1 MHWAEVVATKFAAP
15 ERQVICAGITPSGE
29 FHIGHLREILTCDI
43 IYRAVRQTE
52 GLSFEEFKAEEEEA
66 LKGLSPDEKAAEEKA
81 LEEKKAEEIRWSER
95 QLKKAGLTREEAEE
109 AGRWDLIWK
118 RGRRIDPEA
127 SANIKQLDDLRDFID
142 ENINTTERFLEWK
155 DENRKDAEKN
165 RWCDFFFIVD
175 SADPLRKVYS
185 FLHTDYEKY
194 VGHQLGNI
202 PPPDEEGKPDYDRFE
217 SGVSYAD
224 HYLAPFMKA
233 LKKIGVRPE
242 VQDNLTEYEN
252 GDYAIFID
260 RAFEKTKEIKEIIE
274 QISGRELPEDWSPF
288 NPIGSDGSLDGVTVT
303 KYEKPFVHW
312 MDRHGV
318 NGKSDI
324 YTGDVWHDDTK
335 FEHQNGSNV
344 GKLPWRIEWPAK
356 WALFD
361 VACEPFGKDHGAAG
375 GSYDT
380 GKEIVKLFDD
390 KNGNPCKAPYPL
402 TYEWISIKG
411 GGAMSSS
418 TGNAISPLDVLEL
431 VPPHI
436 IRYLIAKPQPKRHI
450 DFDIGSSLIELSDD
464 YQKTIEDVWG
474 VRGDSPTFASGR
486 WENLSRRQK
495 KSVLNNL
502 KTILYSQ
509 IQDGNMEH
517 GNMSRVAD
525 DMIDELNLGRESTIT
540 FRHLSLLAQMFENDN
555 DVWNSLLASNMID
568 SGLFGL
574 LTEFEGQNIGSSF
587 MYKDGEVISQD
598 DFDHRSFLAEGL
610 ENENQ
615 MLGFRT
621 WSDPEWFA
629 AWRAYCEQLETE
641 GWRYSFDHPGVLNNA
656 TSTLPRRLQ
665 TIRNW
670 IASEHFPEGFRLRI
684 QTTISDG
691 AKENMDIGD
700 LDYLKALKG
709 ELNECEWDAEIIND
723 HLCNLAHA
731 REMKLRDMFQLMY
744 WIVLDQNSGPT
755 LKRLLARME
764 RDAVLKLLDSA
775 IDELSS

>member
-52 GLSFEEFKAEEEEA
+52 GVSFESFKAMEDEELRPPPADEISTSEEP
-66 LKGLSPDEKAAEEKA
+66 LK
-81 LEEKKAEEIRWSER
+81 
-95 QLKKAGLTREEAEE
+95 
-109 AGRWDLIWK
+109 
-118 RGRRIDPEA
+118 
-127 SANIKQLDDLRDFID
+127 
-142 ENINTTERFLEWK
+142 
-155 DENRKDAEKN
+155 KDAEPGLMRLPSISDEEWAAIRVREKKERDGYEKDRAEELTDKN
-165 RWCDFFFIVD
+165 IWCDFFFIVD

-185 FLHTDYEKY
+185 FLHSDYEKF

-202 PPPDEEGKPDYDRFE
+202 PPPDADGKPDYDRFDD
-217 SGVSYAD
+217 GKGDSYAD
-224 HYLAPFMKA
+224 HYLAPFMEA

-242 VQDNLTEYEN
+242 VIDNLGEYQN
-252 GDYAIFID
+252 GDYAEFID
-260 RAFEKTKEIKEIIE
+260 RAFEKSEEIKDIIE
-274 QISGRELPEDWSPF
+274 QISGRELPENWSPF

-303 KYEKPFVHW
+303 KYEKPLVYW
-312 MDRHGV
+312 VDKHGV

-324 YTGDVWHDDTK
+324 HSGEVWHDDVK
-335 FEHQNGSNV
+335 IEHKNGSNV

-380 GKEIVKLFDD
+380 GKEIIKLFDD
-390 KNGNPCKAPYPL
+390 KNGDPCKAPFPL

-431 VPPHI
+431 MPPHI

-464 YQKTIEDVWG
+464 YQKTVDLIWSDAMINGGEWND
-474 VRGDSPTFASGR
+474 
-486 WENLSRRQK
+486 LSRRQK
-495 KSVLNNL
+495 KSVLNDL
-502 KTILYSQ
+502 KTLLYSQ
-509 IQDGNMEH
+509 IVDHNLEFGIT
-517 GNMSRVAD
+517 MSPFAD
-525 DMIDELNLGRESTIT
+525 EELDYGMGQEETIS
-540 FRHLSLLAQMFENDN
+540 FRHLSLLAQIFENDR
-555 DVWNSLLASNMID
+555 DVWKALFDSDMLGSSMFALLNQFA
-568 SGLFGL
+568 
-574 LTEFEGQNIGSSF
+574 GQNIGTSYMF
-587 MYKDGEVISQD
+587 KDGNVISQD
-598 DFDHRSFLAEGL
+598 DFDHRDFLSQSL
-610 ENENQ
+610 DNEEHMRRKRN
-615 MLGFRT
+615 

-629 AWRAYCEQLETE
+629 AWEAYCEQLGTE
-641 GWRYSFDHPGVLNNA
+641 GWTHSKNHPGILNNG

-670 IASEHFPEGFRLRI
+670 ISSEHFPEGFRLRI
-684 QTTISDG
+684 QTQLSDD
-691 AKENMDIGD
+691 AKENIDSGD
-700 LDYLKALKG
+700 LDYLKALK
-709 ELNECEWDAEIIND
+709 EALNQCEWNADTIND
-723 HLCNLAHA
+723 HLCNLAHE

-764 RDAVLKLLDSA
+764 RQSVLDLLQSA

>member
-52 GLSFEEFKAEEEEA
+52 GVSFEKFKEEEEEA
-66 LKGLSPDEKAAEEKA
+66 LKGLTPEEKAAEA
-81 LEEKKAEEIRWSER
+81 KAEEERLAEEEKWRKR
-95 QLKKAGLTREEAEE
+95 QLKKAGLTYEEAIDAGRYDLIWQGGRWVGASEEEAEPAFAKLE
-109 AGRWDLIWK
+109 EWNQA
-118 RGRRIDPEA
+118 RRKEVED
-127 SANIKQLDDLRDFID
+127 Q
-142 ENINTTERFLEWK
+142 
-155 DENRKDAEKN
+155 NRKDAEKN
-165 RWCDFFFIVD
+165 IWCDFFFIVD

-185 FLHTDYEKY
+185 FLHPDYEKF

-202 PPPDEEGKPDYDRFE
+202 PPPDTEGRPDYSQLED
-217 SGVSYAD
+217 GVSYAD

-242 VQDNLTEYEN
+242 VQDNLREYEN

-260 RAFEKTKEIKEIIE
+260 RAFEKTEEIREIIE
-274 QISGRELPEDWSPF
+274 QVSGRELPAHWSPF

-303 KYEKPFVHW
+303 KYEKPFVYW
-312 MDRHGV
+312 IDRHDV

-324 YTGDVWHDDTK
+324 YTGDVWHDGEK
-335 FEHQNGSNV
+335 IEHNNGSNV

-380 GKEIVKLFDD
+380 GKEIVKLFED
-390 KNGNPCKAPYPL
+390 KNGNPCKAPFPL

-450 DFDIGSSLIELSDD
+450 DFDIGSSLIELSDE
-464 YQKTIEDVWG
+464 YQKTIEEVWG
-474 VRGDSPTFASGR
+474 VREKPTFASER
-486 WENLSRRQK
+486 WDNLSRRQK

-502 KTILYSQ
+502 KTILFSQ
-509 IQDGNMEH
+509 VVDQNLEFGVT
-517 GNMSRVAD
+517 MSRVAD
-525 DMIDELNLGRESTIT
+525 DMIDELHPGRESAIT
-540 FRHLSLLAQMFENDN
+540 FRHLSLLAQMYENDS
-555 DVWNSLLASNMID
+555 DVWNSLLASDMINSSD
-568 SGLFGL
+568 FGL
-574 LTEFEGQNIGSSF
+574 LTEFSGENIGTSF
-587 MYKDGEVISQD
+587 MYKDGEIISQD
-598 DFDHRSFLAEGL
+598 DFDHRIFLAEGL
-610 ENENQ
+610 ENEHQ
-615 MLGFRT
+615 MMGMRQWT
-621 WSDPEWFA
+621 DPEWFA
-629 AWRAYCEQLETE
+629 AWRAYCRQLESK
-641 GWRYSFDHPGVLNNA
+641 GWASSFSYPGVLNNA

-684 QTTISDG
+684 QTTISEG
-691 AKENMDIGD
+691 AKENIDAGD

-709 ELNECEWDAEIIND
+709 ELNECEWDAETINNN
-723 HLCNLAHA
+723 LCNLAHE
-731 REMKLRDMFQLMY
+731 RGMKLRDMFQLMY
-744 WIVLDQNSGPT
+744 WIVIDQSSGPT

-764 RDAVLKLLDSA
+764 REAVLKLLESA
-775 IDELSS
+775 IDELSA